1 MTEQAK
7 SNVISI
13 DGEEYDQESMSNEQ
27 QYAITQI
34 RDLQMKSNKAK
45 FQLDQIEVALNF
57 FTNNLIESVKGED
70 KEK

>member
-34 RDLQMKSNKAK
+34 RDLQAKSNQAK
-45 FQLDQIEVALNF
+45 FQLDQIEVALKY
-57 FTNNLIESVKGED
+57 FTNNLIESVK
-70 KEK
+70 KEPEKK

>member
-45 FQLDQIEVALNF
+45 FQLDQIEVALKF